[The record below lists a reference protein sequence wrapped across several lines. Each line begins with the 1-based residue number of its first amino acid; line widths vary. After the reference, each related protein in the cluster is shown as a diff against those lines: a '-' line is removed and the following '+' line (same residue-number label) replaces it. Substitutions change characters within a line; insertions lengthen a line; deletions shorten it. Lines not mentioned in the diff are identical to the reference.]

1 MKVKYSVIPFIPVAI
16 VMSVFKLMGIFG
28 LDGNGLFL
36 GMNKMGLTYTVIG
49 IGLGLF
55 VLCILINL
63 FDRKTAPVY
72 PVRKNYPAAAF
83 AVLSGILI
91 IASAVTKFMN
101 TTANSEYYFMT
112 IACLIFAIPAGL
124 ALVLMARTHFVGK
137 SNISTVSMLF
147 IFPALWGCAELV
159 SEFLVATKV
168 SISATDLTALFCY
181 IFITLFMFSCAMV
194 LSRIQGRNPV
204 KACFIY
210 GLPAIAISVA
220 EGLGVICTSLV
231 EGIDVSQIL
240 MGIEFIVIS
249 LYALSFIMEMTIKSY
264 TKDEIEIIDGMPEDN
279 DEDVYANK
287 YTDTSDY
294 DDLVMSHNPIDDIE
308 PGDEIPSEF
317 IESMSDIDDFILGYD
332 KDEDSDTAS
341 GPVATDDSPIVL
353 NTAEGVTKSS
363 SSNDSKESLSEIDQI
378 LQDLENKK

>member
-112 IACLIFAIPAGL
+112 IA
-124 ALVLMARTHFVGK
+124 
-137 SNISTVSMLF
+137 
-147 IFPALWGCAELV
+147 
-159 SEFLVATKV
+159 
-168 SISATDLTALFCY
+168 
-181 IFITLFMFSCAMV
+181 
-194 LSRIQGRNPV
+194 
-204 KACFIY
+204 
-210 GLPAIAISVA
+210 
-220 EGLGVICTSLV
+220 
-231 EGIDVSQIL
+231 
-240 MGIEFIVIS
+240 
-249 LYALSFIMEMTIKSY
+249 
-264 TKDEIEIIDGMPEDN
+264 
-279 DEDVYANK
+279 
-287 YTDTSDY
+287 
-294 DDLVMSHNPIDDIE
+294 
-308 PGDEIPSEF
+308 
-317 IESMSDIDDFILGYD
+317 
-332 KDEDSDTAS
+332 
-341 GPVATDDSPIVL
+341 
-353 NTAEGVTKSS
+353 
-363 SSNDSKESLSEIDQI
+363 
-378 LQDLENKK
+378 